1 MKKGKWLIALLSF
14 FAIIIIISEIAAII
28 VVHNYRSDLTFR
40 LEGEERIVLQLGE
53 DYVEPG
59 YTATSMQMDLGD
71 RVQVENNIDS
81 SILGK
86 YYVKY
91 TLDFLNRRYDLE
103 RTIEVID
110 VIPPIITL
118 NGDAEISIYTDD
130 EYIDPGATAG
140 DNYDGDITDR
150 IVINNELDN
159 TYPGEYRIVYSVEDS
174 SGNSADITRKIIV
187 EKKPE
192 PEPEP
197 EPEIAYVPVQSD
209 DTEVVVPTTSSDPIA
224 DYISEHGYDASVGY
238 YNLATGR
245 QYLYQ
250 ADRIYYGASLIKTL
264 DAIYLYDK
272 GMVDDNLKYYID
284 RAISVSD
291 NNAHLYLINYI
302 GKDNL
307 KNYGIALGA
316 PNTLSGD
323 NSYGDTTVMDQLAYY
338 KKAYEIASSNADF
351 KAPFINDYY
360 NYIKIDGIT
369 TMHKHGYYDQWYH
382 DAGIVFDTE
391 PYIVVILTNHGKG
404 NRYEVIH
411 NLTNLIYKY
420 HKGE

>member
-1 MKKGKWLIALLSF
+1 MKKSKWLIALLSF
-14 FAIIIIISEIAAII
+14 FVVILISEIAAI
-28 VVHNYRSDLTFR
+28 VFVHNYRSDLTFR
-40 LEGEERIVLQLGE
+40 LEGEEHIVLQLGE
-53 DYVEPG
+53 EYVDPG
-59 YTATSMQMDLGD
+59 YTAASMQMDLSD
-71 RVQVENNIDS
+71 RVQVEDNIDN

-86 YYVKY
+86 YYVRY
-91 TLDFLNRRYDLE
+91 TLDFLNRRHGLE

-110 VIPPIITL
+110 VIPPTITL
-118 NGDAEISIYTDD
+118 NGDAEMTIYTDD
-130 EYIDPGATAG
+130 EYIDPGVTAS

-159 TYPGEYRIVYSVEDS
+159 TYPGEYRIVYFVEDS

-192 PEPEP
+192 PEPE
-197 EPEIAYVPVQSD
+197 IAYVPVQSD
-209 DTEVVVPTTSSDPIA
+209 DTEVVVPATSSDSIA
-224 DYISEHGYDASVGY
+224 DYISEHGYDVSVGY
-238 YNLATGR
+238 YNLVTGR

-250 ADRIYYGASLIKTL
+250 ADKKYYGASLIKTL

-291 NNAHLYLINYI
+291 NNAHLYLVNYI

-323 NSYGDTTVMDQLAYY
+323 NNYGDTTVMDQLAYY

-351 KAPFINDYY
+351 KTPFINDYY

-382 DAGIVFDTE
+382 DAGIVFDAE
-391 PYIVVILTNHGKG
+391 PYVVVILTNHGKG

-411 NLTNLIYKY
+411 SLTNLVYKY

>member
-14 FAIIIIISEIAAII
+14 FAIIIISEIAVII

-40 LEGEERIVLQLGE
+40 LEGEEYIVLQLGE

-59 YTATSMQMDLGD
+59 YTVTSMQMDLSD

-110 VIPPIITL
+110 AIPPIITL

-250 ADRIYYGASLIKTL
+250 ADRIY
-264 DAIYLYDK
+264 
-272 GMVDDNLKYYID
+272 
-284 RAISVSD
+284 
-291 NNAHLYLINYI
+291 
-302 GKDNL
+302 
-307 KNYGIALGA
+307 
-316 PNTLSGD
+316 
-323 NSYGDTTVMDQLAYY
+323 
-338 KKAYEIASSNADF
+338 
-351 KAPFINDYY
+351 
-360 NYIKIDGIT
+360 
-369 TMHKHGYYDQWYH
+369 
-382 DAGIVFDTE
+382 
-391 PYIVVILTNHGKG
+391 
-404 NRYEVIH
+404 
-411 NLTNLIYKY
+411 
-420 HKGE
+420 

>member
-1 MKKGKWLIALLSF
+1 ML
-14 FAIIIIISEIAAII
+14 
-28 VVHNYRSDLTFR
+28 
-40 LEGEERIVLQLGE
+40 
-53 DYVEPG
+53 
-59 YTATSMQMDLGD
+59 
-71 RVQVENNIDS
+71 
-81 SILGK
+81 
-86 YYVKY
+86 
-91 TLDFLNRRYDLE
+91 
-103 RTIEVID
+103 
-110 VIPPIITL
+110 
-118 NGDAEISIYTDD
+118 
-130 EYIDPGATAG
+130 DPGATAG

-291 NNAHLYLINYI
+291 NNPWVHQILSWAT
-302 GKDNL
+302 
-307 KNYGIALGA
+307 IA
-316 PNTLSGD
+316 
-323 NSYGDTTVMDQLAYY
+323 M
-338 KKAYEIASSNADF
+338 EIPQS
-351 KAPFINDYY
+351 
-360 NYIKIDGIT
+360 
-369 TMHKHGYYDQWYH
+369 W
-382 DAGIVFDTE
+382 
-391 PYIVVILTNHGKG
+391 TN
-404 NRYEVIH
+404 
-411 NLTNLIYKY
+411 
-420 HKGE
+420 